1 MGTAEDKPAQRHL
14 YKVSTGS
21 VGAVQC
27 ITCGTLNSDGKEC
40 TYNSVD
46 FSTGSTYYVHGCNGP
61 NAPRSVIKRT
71 LVIQIFLTFLTSRQF
86 YLLFQKFILGW

>member
-14 YKVSTGS
+14 YKVSTRS
-21 VGAVQC
+21 VGAAVSC
-27 ITCGTLNSDGKEC
+27 VTCGTLNSDGKEC

-46 FSTGSTYYVHGCNGP
+46 FSTNSTYYVHGCNGP

-71 LVIQIFLTFLTSRQF
+71 LVFTDF
-86 YLLFQKFILGW
+86 KKP